1 MDKTPLHKKQKQ
13 AKSMLKPSLRKK
25 QGTRSM
31 QVRKGDKVQVMRG
44 KYRGRTGEV
53 QKVYLKKP
61 AVEVEDIEVEKT
73 SGEKAN
79 VKIHPSNLKITKL
92 NKEDPKRTK
101 TNEKESE

>member
-1 MDKTPLHKKQKQ
+1 MDKKPLHKRQKQ
-13 AKSMLKPSLRKK
+13 VKSTLKPSLRKK

-53 QKVYLKKP
+53 IKVNLKKP
-61 AVEVEDIEVEKT
+61 SVEVEDIEIEKT

-79 VKIHPSNLKITKL
+79 IKLHPSNLKITKL
-92 NKEDPKRTK
+92 DTEDPRRTK
-101 TNEKESE
+101 KTEKESE